1 MIRLLP
7 IFSVLYVYRHAAND
21 ELNSQLGLYIEPSPT
36 VPGAIR
42 AAVLIN
48 KRLHFIATT
57 AIKGV
62 SDGGHVAFHS
72 TMNSSIE
79 CLLEKHDP
87 SIESKDDSLQIMQ
100 FSDDPVPAS
109 QIPLSNVPHVQQF
122 EPAPVL
128 VLPAAST
135 VVPTVPLSA
144 PSVVAPASFDSSIP
158 IAVSPS
164 TPAAEP
170 SISADAHIDP
180 VSTLSV
186 QDPVPPPTITTSPA
200 SSTAPVVPS
209 SSFHRAKK
217 SKQVSVH
224 FAPQPVDTE
233 LERLRKVNRARR
245 TKLNDD
251 MTSRI
256 KDPHLWLHQMK

>member
-1 MIRLLP
+1 M
-7 IFSVLYVYRHAAND
+7 
-21 ELNSQLGLYIEPSPT
+21 
-36 VPGAIR
+36 
-42 AAVLIN
+42 LIN
-48 KRLHFIATT
+48 KRLHIITTT

-62 SDGGHVAFHS
+62 SDGGHVAIYP
-72 TMNSSIE
+72 TMNSNIE

-87 SIESKDDSLQIMQ
+87 SKDDSLQIMQ

-128 VLPAAST
+128 VLLAAST

-144 PSVVAPASFDSSIP
+144 PSVVAPASFDSSIST
-158 IAVSPS
+158 AVSPS

-170 SISADAHIDP
+170 SISADAHIDT

-186 QDPVPPPTITTSPA
+186 QDPVPPPTSTTTPA

-209 SSFHRAKK
+209 SSSPRAKK
-217 SKQVSVH
+217 SKQVSVR
-224 FAPQPVDTE
+224 FAPQTVDTE

-245 TKLNDD
+245 KKLNYDIN
-251 MTSRI
+251 SGI
-256 KDPHLWLHQMK
+256 KELLVVSAPLASSDEILAYSAVLLQSTAPHSAYFVDWSTM